1 MPRALPLPF
10 CLSLSLSLAHSTFS
24 VMMTLAPERALLN
37 RDTANGIHGTF
48 AYFVAKDIGEF
59 LFVHIPPTCFC
70 AIFYFMVG
78 LRPGFVYF
86 LKFLFISN
94 ITVYAS
100 FALMVSVAAASPSPD
115 IGNIFIGMLMV
126 ILMLTSGYYLKDGD
140 IPPWIA
146 WIKYISY
153 IRYSFFGIM
162 VNEFEGN
169 DRFQDDID
177 GGDGVLEFFDLE
189 KQNFWTLCF
198 ILLGLGVGFRGVA
211 FLCLQYLNRKQGLEL

>member
-1 MPRALPLPF
+1 
-10 CLSLSLSLAHSTFS
+10 
-24 VMMTLAPERALLN
+24 
-37 RDTANGIHGTF
+37 
-48 AYFVAKDIGEF
+48 
-59 LFVHIPPTCFC
+59 
-70 AIFYFMVG
+70 MVG
-78 LRPGFVYF
+78 LRPGIVYF
-86 LKFLFISN
+86 LKFLLISN
-94 ITVYAS
+94 ITVFAS